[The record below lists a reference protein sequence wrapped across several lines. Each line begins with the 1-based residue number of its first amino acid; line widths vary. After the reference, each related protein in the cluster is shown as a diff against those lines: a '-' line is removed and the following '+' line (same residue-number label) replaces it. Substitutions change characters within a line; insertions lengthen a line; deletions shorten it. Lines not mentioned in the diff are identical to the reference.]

1 MNRAGKEL
9 VAKMYTNDMA
19 LSSYK
24 KGKEAAEGSVVIMEV
39 YKPKKDANGK
49 AVKDQDGI
57 YEIDKLAAV
66 AVMERRG
73 AWDAAYLKDD
83 RVGDWGFAIY
93 NPNGTPK
100 KMNSIVRYVTRR

>member
-1 MNRAGKEL
+1 MDRLIWNAIIKAG
-9 VAKMYTNDMA
+9 DHA
-19 LSSYK
+19 LLI
-24 KGKEAAEGSVVIMEV
+24 AFAPAEGSVVILEV

-49 AVKDQDGI
+49 AKGQDGI

-73 AWDAAYLKDD
+73 AWDAAYPKDD
-83 RVGDWGFAIY
+83 RVSDWGFAIY